1 MFIKTVIQRVRL
13 SKLKFFLAVSL
24 VLFLA
29 TGCGGGG
36 IFTVNS
42 SGDMGDFQPRRRLLP
57 GRLEFRER
65 TLRAAMEEADALAGI
80 QTIHFNL
87 PADDSYIYPLSLLP
101 LISDEVIIDGTS
113 QPGFDGGKPIVH
125 VDGSSM
131 PAATPVSGF
140 YIMDNIH
147 ATIKGL
153 QILRFPGHGIEN
165 YGNLTLDHLEI
176 AVNQVNGI
184 EFLQIFRDARHH
196 PQQFHDLRERRD
208 GNKRDQREFHHG
220 LRIVREEYRGRH
232 PGDRRRIRI
241 GSRHH
246 RR

>member
-1 MFIKTVIQRVRL
+1 MHFSDPRPGKYWRETCS
-13 SKLKFFLAVSL
+13 SKPSFSGYASDKFKFFLAVSL

-36 IFTVNS
+36 VFTVNS
-42 SGDMGDFQPRRRLLP
+42 SGDGNDTSPGDGYCRAGSSLT
-57 GRLEFRER
+57 EC

-87 PADDSYIYPLSLLP
+87 PADDSYIYPLSPLP

-176 AVNQVNGI
+176 AGQSSQRDR
-184 EFLQIFRDARHH
+184 FL
-196 PQQFHDLRERRD
+196 
-208 GNKRDQREFHHG
+208 
-220 LRIVREEYRGRH
+220 
-232 PGDRRRIRI
+232 
-241 GSRHH
+241 
-246 RR
+246 